1 MSSFREDIPI
11 KMSTIETIDGA
22 ILDHLRDMNTFIV
35 GSKGFE
41 QLPVIWVSA
50 ERAFQSKK
58 NKEYRDADGTI
69 VLPVLTLER
78 TAMQKSLT
86 RKGSIYGNVP
96 PQVLGNSI
104 ALAKRVVQDKT
115 SNFEGARLNK
125 TFGQINFPST
135 PEKVVYETAFVPMP
149 VYTYVTY
156 QVTIRTQ
163 YIQQMNQA
171 LLPFLNKGGGINS
184 FFISKD
190 GHRFEAFLAEDF
202 APQNNLSSMGADE
215 RTIETQFNINVL
227 GYVLGSEENQEGPKV
242 SFRESTVDIKFT
254 KEESIFGDIPQNISQ
269 ADLEVT
275 KGKITDN
282 TTNPGVGKYP
292 DGWNPALPEEDPYS

>member
-1 MSSFREDIPI
+1 MSKFKEDVPI

-22 ILDHLRDMNTFIV
+22 MLDHIREMNTYAI

-41 QLPVIWVSA
+41 KLPVIWVSA

-58 NKEYRDADGTI
+58 NKEYRDSDGTI

-86 RKGSIYGNVP
+86 KKGGVYGNVP
-96 PQVLGNSI
+96 VDFPGDSI
-104 ALAKRVVQDKT
+104 ITKRRIKQDKT
-115 SNFEGARLNK
+115 SNFEGAKLKRSK
-125 TFGQINFPST
+125 GQINFPSP
-135 PEKVVYETAFVPMP
+135 PEKTVYQYAYAPKP
-149 VYTYVTY
+149 VYVYMTY
-156 QVTIRTQ
+156 QITIRTQ

-171 LLPFLNKGGGINS
+171 LAPFLNKGAGINS
-184 FFISKD
+184 FFIQKD
-190 GHRFEAFLAEDF
+190 GHIYEAFLAEDF

-227 GYVLGSEENQEGPKV
+227 GYILGAQENEDEPRVRFVESVVDVAFTSEEA
-242 SFRESTVDIKFT
+242 
-254 KEESIFGDIPQNISQ
+254 IFGDIPQNISA
-269 ADLEVT
+269 ADILAAEEHL
-275 KGKITDN
+275 TDK

-292 DGWNPALPEEDPYS
+292 QGWNPNLPEEDPYS

>member
-1 MSSFREDIPI
+1 MSKYKEELPV

-22 ILDHLRDMNTFIV
+22 MLDHIREMNTHVV
-35 GSKGFE
+35 GNKGFE
-41 QLPVIWVSA
+41 PMPVLWVSA

-78 TAMQKSLT
+78 QSMAKSLT
-86 RKGSIYGNVP
+86 KKGSVYGNVP

-104 ALAKRVVQDKT
+104 TFAQRIKQDKT
-115 SNFEGARLNK
+115 SNFEGVRLKRSN
-125 TFGQINFPST
+125 GQINFPT
-135 PEKVVYETAFVPMP
+135 KPEKVVYQYAYVPMP

-156 QVTIRTQ
+156 QITVRTQ

-184 FFISKD
+184 FFITKD
-190 GHRFEAFLAEDF
+190 GHRYEAFLAEEF
-202 APQNNLSSMGADE
+202 SPKNNFSSMGADE
-215 RTIETQFNINVL
+215 RIIETQFNINVL
-227 GYVLGSEENQEGPKV
+227 GYILGSEENQDGPKV
-242 SFRESTVDIKFT
+242 SFRESVVDIKFT
-254 KEESIFGDIPQNISQ
+254 KEESIFGDIPQNTSQ
-269 ADLEVT
+269 ADLTAVEGHT
-275 KGKITDN
+275 SDK

-292 DGWNPALPEEDPYS
+292 EGWNPNLPEEDPYS